1 MAKSPDQKKKDE
13 FELSLKGKDVPAL
26 TLDNKWYH
34 LLGKVG
40 DEDIRAGEKKLNDLL
55 KRQGKVN
62 TETREI
68 KKVKRR
74 LMDEIVALMD
84 EHQGGSD
91 EASSKIAENKRLLKE
106 CNDKLDAYE
115 DEIIDLPHQID
126 EVNKELLCITMEH
139 CYETMQDNTD
149 EIEELE
155 DWIKNMRIELKKNL
169 IRKQEK
175 EAKNHEIY
183 KYMHDIFG
191 ADVVDLFDMRYNPE
205 ERHPRTAE
213 EIAAEKAAEQKKEN
227 GDEN

>member
-1 MAKSPDQKKKDE
+1 MAKHSGQDKKDE

-40 DEDIRAGEKKLNDLL
+40 FEDIKDPEKRLNDLL

-74 LMDEIVALMD
+74 LMDEIVSLMD
-84 EHQGGSD
+84 EQQGGSD
-91 EASSKIAENKRLLKE
+91 EATSKIEENKRLLKE
-106 CNDKLDAYE
+106 CNDKLDQYE
-115 DEIIDLPHQID
+115 EEIMDLPRMID

-139 CYETMQDNTD
+139 CYDTMQENTD
-149 EIEELE
+149 DIDELE
-155 DWIKNMRIELKKNL
+155 EWIRNIRIELKKNL

-205 ERHPRTAE
+205 DKHPRTAE
-213 EIAAEKAAEQKKEN
+213 EIAAEKNSEDKK
-227 GDEN
+227 D